1 MFNLPSL
8 HSMALMLPAIIL
20 GLTFHE
26 YAHGWVADR
35 LGDHTARYHGRLT
48 INPWPMWIPL
58 DFYFYSWPVSAGPN
72 RFP

>member
-35 LGDHTARYHGRLT
+35 LGEIGRAH
-48 INPWPMWIPL
+48 
-58 DFYFYSWPVSAGPN
+58 V
-72 RFP
+72 